1 MSRAQRLKRFLL
13 GLQTFWSI
21 VGVTLLL
28 LLLVEISLRGAF
40 WLKDLRGLEPPPD
53 RRVLAEGYDGATW
66 PVVHYRELAA
76 ISDGWQPYVY
86 FRQRP
91 FRGETITI
99 DADGL
104 RATWHPAESPAG
116 RTDAKPPLKI
126 LMLGGSSL
134 WGFGARDD
142 QTIPSLVAR
151 GLHESGVRAEI
162 RNLAEIGY
170 VSTQETIA
178 LMRELQAGY
187 RPDVVLFYDGVNDTT
202 SALLEGK
209 PTLTTNEINRV
220 REFNLLQ
227 SPGRL
232 TAALAGNL
240 IKSTGSFRLA
250 QSLGRRLGRGP
261 VTAYPSPSEEVLQ
274 NLAEGVVQ
282 GYLGN
287 VRLVEALGR
296 QYCFRPVFVWQP
308 VIFSK
313 PKRVRFEEE
322 EAEKY
327 GWTRPLFQE
336 VQGKITRTV
345 ELASDAAFHDLSGI
359 FADFEGL
366 VFIDFCH
373 TTEKA
378 NVRIAEALVSRLL
391 ETPGTPAQTRQS
403 DR

>member
-1 MSRAQRLKRFLL
+1 MSRLARLKRSLH
-13 GLQTFWSI
+13 GLQTAWSLF
-21 VGVTLLL
+21 GVTLLL
-28 LLLVEISLRGAF
+28 IVLLEAVLRGAF
-40 WLKDLRGLEPPPD
+40 WIKDLRGLEPTPD

-66 PVVHYRELAA
+66 PVTHYRELAA
-76 ISDGWQPYVY
+76 ISDAWQPYVY

-99 DADGL
+99 DAEGL
-104 RATWHPAESPAG
+104 RATWHPAASQG
-116 RTDAKPPLKI
+116 GTTGTRPPVKI

-142 QTIPSLVAR
+142 DTIPSLIAR
-151 GLHESGVRAEI
+151 GLHERGIRAEI

-187 RPDVVLFYDGVNDTT
+187 RPDLVLFYDGVNDTT

-209 PTLTTNEINRV
+209 PTLSTNEINRV

-232 TAALAGNL
+232 AAALVGNL
-240 IKSTGSFRLA
+240 VKNSSTFRLA

-261 VTAYPSPSEEVLQ
+261 AVAYPSPSGNDL
-274 NLAEGVVQ
+274 NGLAEGVLK

-287 VRLVEALGR
+287 IRIVEALGR
-296 QYCFRPVFVWQP
+296 QYGFRAMLVWQP

-313 PKRVRFEEE
+313 PRRVPFEEE

-327 GWTRPLFQE
+327 GWTRAIFEE
-336 VQGKITRTV
+336 VLRRVAENT
-345 ELASDAAFHDLSGI
+345 ELKADPAFHDLSGI
-359 FADFEGL
+359 FADSDAL

-373 TTEKA
+373 TTEKGNA
-378 NVRIAEALVSRLL
+378 RIAEVILSRLPEL
-391 ETPGTPAQTRQS
+391 SGTARGAS
-403 DR
+403 SSVH